1 MSWSDKAKQGESGF
15 ADRYQLT
22 ITKSH
27 FGFPFL
33 ATADNPD
40 AGNACNLIL
49 EGEQSV
55 DGDLRDAHLW
65 LSTGDFEPGDAEGT
79 FALHSTQDPDR
90 HFSQNSKLGKFIK
103 SALEVGVPIEDN
115 QAPDRVIHEEK
126 DALIWVG
133 LVLDIE
139 EVQTSGTNKKTGKE
153 WTGRQPL
160 VRAFIGKAGET
171 SVATPASSSS
181 NGSKEDSA
189 RLLAKSSASYITY
202 LEAVTSQLGV
212 DPGDA
217 MATNDFYVSSRA

>member
-1 MSWSDKAKQGESGF
+1 MSWSDKAKSGESGLK
-15 ADRYQLT
+15 DRYQLSVT
-22 ITKSH
+22 AGR
-27 FGFPFL
+27 FGFPF
-33 ATADNPD
+33 P
-40 AGNACNLIL
+40 NAPQACALIL

-55 DGDLRDAHLW
+55 DGDLSDGHLW
-65 LSTGDFEPGDAEGT
+65 LTCGDYEPGDAEGS
-79 FALHSTQDPDR
+79 FALHSTQDPER
-90 HFSQNSKLGKFIK
+90 HFSQQSKIGKFIK

-139 EVQTSGTNKKTGKE
+139 EVPTSGTNKKTGE
-153 WTGRQPL
+153 AWEGRQPY
-160 VRAFIGKAGET
+160 VRTFIGKTGDAATVVTPSHST
-171 SVATPASSSS
+171 SSA

-212 DPGDA
+212 DPGDS
-217 MATNDFYVSSRA
+217 MATNDFYVTARS